1 VNGSKINTEVLEMT
15 GSIAVLLIILAAVA
29 LLGVVSTVVVVIRDG
44 RGQIPVEKSERP
56 WTAGNLPSLPYSL
69 LRF

>member
-1 VNGSKINTEVLEMT
+1 MT
-15 GSIAVLLIILAAVA
+15 GSIAVLLIILAMVV
-29 LLGVVSTVVVVIRDG
+29 LFGVVSTVVVVIRDG
-44 RGQIPVEKSERP
+44 RGQVPTEKSERP

>member
-1 VNGSKINTEVLEMT
+1 VNGGKINVEVLDMT
-15 GSIAVLLIILAAVA
+15 GSIAVLLIILAMVV
-29 LLGVVSTVVVVIRDG
+29 LFGVVSTVVVVIRDG
-44 RGQIPVEKSERP
+44 RGQVPAEKSERP